1 MREERVKHIL
11 LIFVF
16 LCLCVSS
23 AVAQQAILFLER
35 GSVKLRTPD
44 NVTQIIRED
53 FAKVSLKSGTRIHTG
68 KETSVKIKIRGKKE
82 IIELSS
88 SAFFSL
94 GKITKKRS
102 MVSLLTGK
110 AKFKIRGKK
119 SKKKKFLVR
128 TVSAT
133 IGVKGTDFIIVTS
146 AAKTNLLTLSGI
158 VTMAPLSMP
167 DVEIEVLVNEA
178 SSVERDTPPTEPV
191 VVTPEVMKEIV
202 NSDSSNA
209 FENVEFGEEMN
220 ANEVRQ
226 DNKDKKEKEKEEQQ
240 KEEEQKEE
248 ENEEKVPAEKS
259 EEDSEKSPEDGVE
272 PEEEP
277 KPEMEGE
284 EDFEQN
290 EMEEGEEFDPKE
302 GDEPNFENE
311 EGDFEDKPMYEDEP
325 MFEEDAEFFGDE
337 EEFFEEQEEFE
348 NKPTITMDGYEN
360 DGEQDYYE
368 NNEGEY
374 DRPDEPDY
382 YYEEEELEYD
392 NGELY
397 DKDEFEEQFDEQ
409 QDTSWDTD
417 DDYGDFPEDE
427 FPEEYDNYE
436 EYENYDDVYEDIDD
450 IENTIDDM
458 YDGKTWREFK
468 IKLNRL

>member
-240 KEEEQKEE
+240 KK
-248 ENEEKVPAEKS
+248 ENEEKAPAEKS
-259 EEDSEKSPEDGVE
+259 EEDSEKFPENGTE
-272 PEEEP
+272 PKEES
-277 KPEMEGE
+277 KPEMNGGE
-284 EDFEQN
+284 FE
-290 EMEEGEEFDPKE
+290 PKE
-302 GDEPNFENE
+302 GNEPNFENE
-311 EGDFEDKPMYEDEP
+311 EGNFEDKPMYEDESV
-325 MFEEDAEFFGDE
+325 FEEDAEFFGNE
-337 EEFFEEQEEFE
+337 EEFFEEQEGFE
-348 NKPTITMDGYEN
+348 DRPEMITNDYE
-360 DGEQDYYE
+360 
-368 NNEGEY
+368 EGN
-374 DRPDEPDY
+374 RPDEPDY

-392 NGELY
+392 SGEPFI
-397 DKDEFEEQFDEQ
+397 KDEFEANFDEQ
-409 QDTSWDTD
+409 QNTSWETD
-417 DDYGDFPEDE
+417 DDYDDFPEDE

-436 EYENYDDVYEDIDD
+436 EYENYDDVYDNIDD
-450 IENTIDDM
+450 VENTIDDI
-458 YDGKTWREFK
+458 YQSETHRELRIK
-468 IKLNRL
+468 IERK

>member
-1 MREERVKHIL
+1 MCEERVKHIL

-16 LCLCVSS
+16 LVLCESS
-23 AVAQQAILFLER
+23 VYSQQAILFLER
-35 GSVKLRTPD
+35 GTVKLMTPD
-44 NVTQIIRED
+44 NVTKIIRED
-53 FAKVSLKSGTRIHTG
+53 FAKVSLKSGTRVHTG
-68 KETSVKIKIRGKKE
+68 KDTSVKIKVRGKNQ
-82 IIELSS
+82 IIDLSS
-88 SAFFSL
+88 SAFFQL
-94 GKITKKRS
+94 GRITKKLS
-102 MVSLLTGK
+102 SISLFEGK
-110 AKFKIRGKK
+110 AKFKIRGKRT
-119 SKKKKFLVR
+119 KKKKFLVR
-128 TVSAT
+128 TVGA
-133 IGVKGTDFIIVTS
+133 ILGVKGTDFVVVTS
-146 AAKTNLLTLSGI
+146 ATTTNLLTLSGV
-158 VTMAPLSMP
+158 VTMAPSSMP
-167 DVEIEVLVNEA
+167 DVEIEVLVNEV

-191 VVTPEVMKEIV
+191 TVTPEVMKEIV
-202 NSDSSNA
+202 NSDSPDA
-209 FENVEFGEEMN
+209 FENVEFGEELD

-226 DNKDKKEKEKEEQQ
+226 DNKDKKEKEEQQ

-259 EEDSEKSPEDGVE
+259 EEDSEKLPEDGVE

-468 IKLNRL
+468 IKLNRQ

>member
-1 MREERVKHIL
+1 MCEERVKHIL

-16 LCLCVSS
+16 LVLCESS
-23 AVAQQAILFLER
+23 VYSQQAILFLER
-35 GSVKLRTPD
+35 GTVKLMTPD
-44 NVTQIIRED
+44 NVTKIIRED
-53 FAKVSLKSGTRIHTG
+53 FAKVSLKSGTRVHTG
-68 KETSVKIKIRGKKE
+68 KDTSVKIKVRGKNQ
-82 IIELSS
+82 IIDLSS
-88 SAFFSL
+88 SAFFQL
-94 GKITKKRS
+94 GRITKKLS
-102 MVSLLTGK
+102 SISLFEGK
-110 AKFKIRGKK
+110 AKFKIRGKRT
-119 SKKKKFLVR
+119 KKKKFLVR
-128 TVSAT
+128 TVGA
-133 IGVKGTDFIIVTS
+133 ILGVKGTDFVVVTS
-146 AAKTNLLTLSGI
+146 ATTTNLLTLSGV
-158 VTMAPLSMP
+158 VTMAPSSMP
-167 DVEIEVLVNEA
+167 DVEIEVLVNEV

-191 VVTPEVMKEIV
+191 TVTPEVMKEIV
-202 NSDSSNA
+202 NSDSPDA
-209 FENVEFGEEMN
+209 FENVEFGEELD

-226 DNKDKKEKEKEEQQ
+226 DNKDKKEEEEK
-240 KEEEQKEE
+240 EEQKEE

-259 EEDSEKSPEDGVE
+259 EEDSEKLPEDGVE
-272 PEEEP
+272 PEEES

-348 NKPTITMDGYEN
+348 NRPTMTPDGYE
-360 DGEQDYYE
+360 YE
-368 NNEGEY
+368 DKGEY

-382 YYEEEELEYD
+382 YYEEELEYD
-392 NGELY
+392 SGEPFI
-397 DKDEFEEQFDEQ
+397 KDEFEANFDEQ
-409 QDTSWDTD
+409 QDTSWETD

-468 IKLNRL
+468 IKLNRQ